1 MSAGQVL
8 QFETEV
14 MFAEDDLLPS
24 DFSVV
29 VWAEKQEVKLTSE
42 GSDVSAPFPIFK
54 LDESIQQYNWNGE
67 AIDGSQKDDGIKDD
81 ESKDDD
87 ANQEDDGSKDDDVNQ
102 DEKQEEESTTDDTI
116 PHATAEEPYSPA
128 TSYDKKFLHHFTYSD
143 GAVKCTTE
151 VTSNDTFQT
160 DCNIK

>member
-1 MSAGQVL
+1 MNYIYRNEFTGAAYLSEGIDMSAGQVL

-54 LDESIQQYNWNGE
+54 LDESI
-67 AIDGSQKDDGIKDD
+67 
-81 ESKDDD
+81 
-87 ANQEDDGSKDDDVNQ
+87 
-102 DEKQEEESTTDDTI
+102 
-116 PHATAEEPYSPA
+116 
-128 TSYDKKFLHHFTYSD
+128 
-143 GAVKCTTE
+143 
-151 VTSNDTFQT
+151 
-160 DCNIK
+160 